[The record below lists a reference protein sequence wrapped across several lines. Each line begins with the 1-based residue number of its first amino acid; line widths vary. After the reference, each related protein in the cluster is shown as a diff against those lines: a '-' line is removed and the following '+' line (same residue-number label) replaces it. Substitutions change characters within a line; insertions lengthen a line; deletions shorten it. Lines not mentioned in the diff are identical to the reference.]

1 MRSPTLKLAA
11 VLALALLSAC
21 STAPRRPDTVARDDI
36 DAVRSY
42 VTQLIRQE
50 MAANNIAGM
59 SIALVDD
66 QKVVWAEGFGDADK
80 ENHKPASAETIYRV
94 GSISKLFTA
103 TAAMQLAEQKKLDLD
118 RPLKD
123 VLPEFSIRSRF
134 ENSDPI
140 TPRNL
145 MTHHSGLPHDLV
157 KGMFTRNPE
166 PFTEVLAH
174 LKTVDTAY
182 PPNQMFSYS
191 NLGVSLLGHAIQEAS
206 GTPFVD
212 YVQQSVLQPLAMTT
226 ARFEPGPAESD
237 LMAKPYSNGTL
248 VEELP
253 LRDVPAGGLNASVL
267 DLGRFLAMV
276 FGDGRIGE
284 TQVLRPESVREMLRA
299 QNTNVPLDLNFNNG
313 LGWMLSTLGSSTIQ
327 SAGLVAHHAG
337 ATIHYRAQLY
347 ALPEQKLGV
356 VVLANSSSAG
366 RSVDRVATETL
377 SLALEAKAGIQQPKP
392 EIVPPASTPWP
403 VDKLQAYVG
412 DYTSPYGHIHV
423 RLDSGRLRAEALGR
437 SFELVPRADGQ
448 LRVQYKWLGM
458 LPVHLGPIDAIG
470 ITSRKVAG
478 HDVLIASVGSQE
490 MLVGER
496 VQPPSDLEPW
506 LKRLG
511 RYEITNIGDDH
522 AFVSHVTLSAEDGF
536 VVVELIVSGQM
547 GPPQRLILKPLSDHA
562 AVLLEQ
568 LADGGGTLRC
578 VDVGNEERCSY
589 AGYTLKR
596 VAN

>member
-1 MRSPTLKLAA
+1 MRSTAPNLAA
-11 VLALALLSAC
+11 ALGVALLSAC
-21 STAPRRPDTVARDDI
+21 SVAPQRPEHVARDDI
-36 DAVRSY
+36 ETVKKYIS
-42 VTQLIRQE
+42 QLIRQE
-50 MAANNIAGM
+50 MAANHIAGM
-59 SIALVDD
+59 SVALIDD
-66 QKVVWAEGFGDADK
+66 QKVVWADGFGYADK
-80 ENHKPASAETIYRV
+80 ENNKPATAQTLYRV
-94 GSISKLFTA
+94 GSVSKLLTA
-103 TAAMQLAEQKKLDLD
+103 TAAMQLAEQQKIDLD

-123 VLPEFSIRSRF
+123 VLPEFSVRSRF
-134 ENSDPI
+134 ADTAPI

-157 KGMFTRNPE
+157 KGMFTKNPA
-166 PFTEVLAH
+166 PFTDVLQNV
-174 LKTVDTAY
+174 KTVDAAY

-191 NLGVSLLGHAIQEAS
+191 NLGVSLLGHAIQRAS
-206 GTPFVD
+206 GIPFAD
-212 YVQQSVLQPLAMTT
+212 YMQQSVLQPLGMTT

-237 LMAKPYSNGTL
+237 LMAKPYSDGAL
-248 VEELP
+248 VKEPP

-276 FGDGRIGE
+276 FANGRVGE

-299 QNTNVPLDLNFNNG
+299 QNTDVPLDLNFHNG

-327 SAGLVAHHAG
+327 NAGLVAHHAG

-356 VVLANSSSAG
+356 VVLANSNSAG

-377 SLALEAKAGIQQPKP
+377 GLALEAKTGIKQPKP

-412 DYTSPYGHIHV
+412 DYTSPYGHVRI
-423 RLDSGRLRAEALGR
+423 RLDSGRLRADALGR

-448 LRVQYKWLGM
+448 LRVEYKLLGM
-458 LPVHLGPIDAIG
+458 LPVNLGLIDAIG
-470 ITSRKVAG
+470 IALRNVAG
-478 HDVLIASVGSQE
+478 HDVLVANIGAQD
-490 MLVGER
+490 MLIGER
-496 VQPPSDLEPW
+496 VHPLSNLEPW

-511 RYEITNIGDDH
+511 RYEIINAGDDH
-522 AFVSHVTLSAEDGF
+522 TFVDHVTLSVEDGF

-578 VDVGNEERCSY
+578 VDVDNEERCSY

-596 VAN
+596 VVN